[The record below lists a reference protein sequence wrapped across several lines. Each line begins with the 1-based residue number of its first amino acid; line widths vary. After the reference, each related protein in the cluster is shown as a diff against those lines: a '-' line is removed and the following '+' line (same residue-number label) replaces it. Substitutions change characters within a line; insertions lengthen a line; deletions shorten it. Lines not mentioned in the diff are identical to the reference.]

1 MQNRMFFSCWSN
13 QDFSIGS
20 GAVEKSEIGTAQSG
34 NHIQDPC
41 KCVVVVTS
49 DGISLNMSSS
59 YAGYKF
65 KQHQANTLL
74 LLPESTVYGTVPC
87 DMSPVVD
94 NLQSKDQDGNS
105 SKNFSHDL
113 HSEVTAPCIDN
124 VMTLSN
130 VDKKD
135 QEAVGKTNNQD
146 KKLRLASPS
155 ITPLKRSK
163 RREGSI
169 DEDSSA
175 RAKCLKA
182 NGYVFGKIFPVV
194 PKCKN

>member
-1 MQNRMFFSCWSN
+1 
-13 QDFSIGS
+13 
-20 GAVEKSEIGTAQSG
+20 
-34 NHIQDPC
+34 
-41 KCVVVVTS
+41 VVTS

-105 SKNFSHDL
+105 SKNFSHGL

-130 VDKKD
+130 VD
-135 QEAVGKTNNQD
+135 
-146 KKLRLASPS
+146 
-155 ITPLKRSK
+155 
-163 RREGSI
+163 
-169 DEDSSA
+169 
-175 RAKCLKA
+175 
-182 NGYVFGKIFPVV
+182 
-194 PKCKN
+194 